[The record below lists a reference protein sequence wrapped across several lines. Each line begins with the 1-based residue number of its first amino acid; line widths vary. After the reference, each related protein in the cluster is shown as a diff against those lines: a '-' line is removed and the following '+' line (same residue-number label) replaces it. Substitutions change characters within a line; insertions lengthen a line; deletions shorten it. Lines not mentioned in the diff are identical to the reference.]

1 MVAAED
7 DRDRTR
13 RDDFADRSL
22 DRFVRAD
29 RVGREHRRVAVV
41 DHSQHGHRVDPR
53 LEVRA
58 RRAARGTD
66 RPRAEA
72 RARPV
77 GDEVVRRRA
86 DDRDVDT
93 LELGWVL
100 RVRKASEREQAR
112 VVGLLPVLAPALERV
127 NHAVIL

>member
-7 DRDRTR
+7 DRNCTRSDDLSDRP
-13 RDDFADRSL
+13 L
-22 DRFVRAD
+22 DRLVRPD
-29 RVGREHRRVAVV
+29 GVGGNHRRVAVV
-41 DHSQHGHRVDPR
+41 DHLQLGHRLD
-53 LEVRA
+53 LCFEVRP
-58 RRAARGTD
+58 RRAAGRAN
-66 RPRAEA
+66 RARAEA
-72 RARPV
+72 CPRPV